1 MKNPSIV
8 FQNKFSRNSLKVIK
22 KYFNI
27 PEEDTIL
34 LALWTGRLLGK
45 SVRERGFLFTNRGLI
60 WFFPAVSVSGENEEN
75 AERSQRDFNFL
86 PKDNI
91 EFKLVYSKTD
101 GITKELHLKTSVSEY
116 IYIFPSDTTPEV
128 ISEIESIMRNYF
140 TGDFDVNAY
149 SEKVKKHSVLLGLLN
164 VPDVFATFGEKVKSE
179 WMKFS
184 GKVKDF
190 FTAEKTKIHNKHQS
204 KQDRQESST
213 QKEKVENE
221 VKVTVKE
228 KSQFLCHAFDLCAD
242 ICLIT
247 SIIILLKNS
256 IPEFTPPN
264 GNKIRFIIALIK
276 FLFKLS
282 FFDYFFAFFIIKFN
296 IILSKKD
303 SQKTVTV
310 LLLII
315 SSITIPLIEVAK
327 TLKSEI
333 YMAIFLIGLIIITLL
348 LLLTIQFA
356 LGYSKKT
363 IKRKII
369 IFIIGVIIVVPMLLK
384 DELVLKYFGEIF
396 KSIGNWLNNILKF
409 WRLLFKQ

>member
-1 MKNPSIV
+1 MKNPSVVI
-8 FQNKFSRNSLKVIK
+8 QNKFSRNSLKVIK

-45 SVRERGFLFTNRGLI
+45 SVRERGFVFTDRGLI

-91 EFKLVYSKTD
+91 EFMLAYSKTD

-149 SEKVKKHSVLLGLLN
+149 SEKVKKNSVLLGLLN

-204 KQDRQESST
+204 KQDRQESSE

-221 VKVTVKE
+221 AKVTVKA
-228 KSQFLCHAFDLCAD
+228 KSQFLGHVFDLCAD
-242 ICLIT
+242 ILLIT
-247 SIIILLKNS
+247 SIIFLLRSPVPKSDNVKDILIFFRYL
-256 IPEFTPPN
+256 
-264 GNKIRFIIALIK
+264 IA
-276 FLFKLS
+276 F
-282 FFDYFFAFFIIKFN
+282 YIIKLD
-296 IILSKKD
+296 IILTKKD
-303 SQKTVTV
+303 SQKAVSL

-315 SSITIPLIEVAK
+315 TFIAILLIIFANI
-327 TLKSEI
+327 LNIQI
-333 YMAIFLIGLIIITLL
+333 YTPIFLIGLIIITLL
-348 LLLTIQFA
+348 ILLAIQFS
-356 LGYSKKT
+356 LCYSKKT
-363 IKRKII
+363 IKRKVI
-369 IFIIGVIIVVPMLLK
+369 IFIIGVIIVVPMIL
-384 DELVLKYFGEIF
+384 DEAVRNTIINTVKNTCDEIF
-396 KSIGNWLNNILKF
+396 NVFRALIESVLSF
-409 WRLLFKQ
+409 WWTLFKQ

>member
-91 EFKLVYSKTD
+91 EFKLAYSKTD

-179 WMKFS
+179 WMEFS

-213 QKEKVENE
+213 QKEKGENE

-242 ICLIT
+242 ILLIT
-247 SIIILLKNS
+247 SIIFLLRNPIPTKSDKNIIGYLIVILKFFKYL
-256 IPEFTPPN
+256 
-264 GNKIRFIIALIK
+264 IA
-276 FLFKLS
+276 F
-282 FFDYFFAFFIIKFN
+282 YIIKLD
-296 IILSKKD
+296 IILTKKD
-303 SQKTVTV
+303 SQKAVSL

-315 SSITIPLIEVAK
+315 TSIAIPLIEFAK
-327 TLKSEI
+327 KLNMQI
-333 YMAIFLIGLIIITLL
+333 YTPIFLIGLIIITLL
-348 LLLTIQFA
+348 ILLTIQFA

-384 DELVLKYFGEIF
+384 NELVLKYFGEIF
-396 KSIGNWLNNILKF
+396 ESIGNWLNSILKF
-409 WRLLFKQ
+409 WWTLFKQ